1 MFSIMQLVNQ
11 SYMIGLC
18 TLNLV
23 NTTKKNCMT
32 YVNESRKIK
41 YINRKLHYI
50 MLINSPS
57 S

>member
-1 MFSIMQLVNQ
+1 
-11 SYMIGLC
+11 MIGLC